1 MLLVELSYFLLVGLF
16 QWLWERLFLGYKPPA
31 FLIQLFLQHIHP
43 LFSVTLQHLPQSSHF
58 RPHSRLIHLP
68 LRTMVRLHLLHFPP
82 MLFIP
87 LPKPLQPIS
96 ILILHLLLH
105 RSQFQ
110 LILLRHPH
118 FIHLR
123 QRLICC
129 RILLGLFEFE
139 LYIRQSNPELFG
151 LQIAILLGFGL
162 LTRPIQLGFNVP
174 HRLVLQFVRLEL
186 GYPAQ
191 LVLTLR

>member
-1 MLLVELSYFLLVGLF
+1 M
-16 QWLWERLFLGYKPPA
+16 
-31 FLIQLFLQHIHP
+31 IN
-43 LFSVTLQHLPQSSHF
+43 
-58 RPHSRLIHLP
+58 
-68 LRTMVRLHLLHFPP
+68 LHLLHFPP
-82 MLFIP
+82 MFLIP
-87 LPKPLQPIS
+87 LPKPLQPIR
-96 ILILHLLLH
+96 ILILHLLLQS
-105 RSQFQ
+105 SQFQ

-123 QRLICC
+123 QRFICC

-139 LYIRQSNPELFG
+139 LYIRKSNPELFG

-162 LTRPIQLGFNVP
+162 LTRSIQLGFNVP